1 MDTATLLQETN
12 EKLAKG
18 DYSTIHHQIYSA
30 CYAEG
35 YGSVFTQDS
44 NEVLGVKKLDA
55 KGLEEVI
62 RSTL

>member
-18 DYSTIHHQIYSA
+18 DYSTIYYQIYSA

-35 YGSVFTQDS
+35 YGSEFVQDS

-62 RSTL
+62 KSTL